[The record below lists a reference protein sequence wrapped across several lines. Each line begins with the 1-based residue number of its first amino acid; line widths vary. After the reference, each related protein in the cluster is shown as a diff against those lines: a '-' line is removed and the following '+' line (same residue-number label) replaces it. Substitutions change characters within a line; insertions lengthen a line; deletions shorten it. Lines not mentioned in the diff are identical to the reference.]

1 MFITR
6 NDNKKVDFGTI
17 GVGEVFKDECSSIFM
32 AIEQVENKN
41 GGSYNAVDVETGEL
55 THFYADEKVFALK
68 AELVVS

>member
-6 NDNKKVDFGTI
+6 NDSKRVDFSDIKTGD
-17 GVGEVFKDECSSIFM
+17 VFKAECGILM
-32 AIEQVENKN
+32 AIEEVENKN
-41 GGSYNAVDVETGEL
+41 GGSYNAVDLETGEL

>member
-6 NDNKKVDFGTI
+6 NDNKEVDFGNIKT
-17 GVGEVFKDECSSIFM
+17 GDVFTDDCSIFM
-32 AIEQVENKN
+32 VIEEVENKN
-41 GGSYNAVDVETGEL
+41 GGSYNAVDLETGEL

>member
-1 MFITR
+1 MYITR

-17 GVGEVFKDECSSIFM
+17 RAGEVFKDECSIFM
-32 AIEQVENKN
+32 AIEEVENKN

-55 THFYADEKVFALK
+55 SHFYADEKVFALK

>member
-6 NDNKKVDFGTI
+6 NDNKKVDFADIKKGD
-17 GVGEVFKDECSSIFM
+17 VFKDECSIFM
-32 AIEQVENKN
+32 AIKEVENKN